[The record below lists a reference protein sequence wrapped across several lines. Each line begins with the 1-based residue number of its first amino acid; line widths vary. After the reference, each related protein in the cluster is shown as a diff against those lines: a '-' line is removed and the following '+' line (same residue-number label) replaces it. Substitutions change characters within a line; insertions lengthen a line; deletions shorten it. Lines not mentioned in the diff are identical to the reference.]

1 MKATNLV
8 RATLGSIPAL
18 ALALP
23 LAVLAQNAAPPVE
36 SLARDAKT
44 RATQRPLLASFAA
57 QHPRDLDGALAL
69 LALGGLDNLKSA
81 QPRLPKINDY
91 VLYLLADAQFAAQ
104 DFAAASQSID
114 ALLKQHPQSPVLPR
128 ALLIAA
134 KSRAKLDPASVIPFV
149 ETHRA
154 RIAQPTG
161 DMLLAQA
168 AEQNSDSARALA
180 AYRRVYLTYP
190 KSVDALEAERALR
203 RLAGAAAL
211 APTADLLARANLLID
226 TGEPARGA
234 RDLELLLPALE
245 GRERDLARLRI
256 GAARY
261 AARDNVAAYTWLKAL
276 SFSDPGLEGQRL
288 FHLINTSRRLE
299 KAGEVESLLEDFRQR
314 LPQSPWR
321 LEALASAGT
330 FFYNGNQF
338 SEADTVFSTC
348 AATFTAGDKAPYCH
362 WKSAFADHLKRR
374 PNAAARFE
382 EHYTRFPSSPHS
394 SAALYFRGR
403 LFEQARDTASA
414 KALYQRA
421 DQVFPNHYYAVLS
434 RGRLKELAA
443 VTPSNA
449 LTAQLNAIAWPKIN
463 APSDYDPSP
472 ASLIH
477 IERADLLARAAH
489 DDLADLELRSAQTG
503 QPQVIAFHIAQ
514 LAQRRGEPNRGI
526 RWVKNLFPAY
536 FSIPLESAPFRFW
549 QMAYPL
555 PWRSSL
561 ERHAAQYAIDP
572 FLLAGLIRQE
582 SEFDTNAVS
591 RSNARGLTQVMPATG
606 RWLSPKVGLRGFT
619 TAMLHTA
626 DANLRLGSFY
636 LRMMLDTLDSN
647 LEFTLAAYN
656 AGKGR
661 VDKWRT
667 WFDYREP
674 AEFVESIPFEET
686 RNYVQVVIRN
696 ADFYRRL
703 YSSRPA
709 ASTPTPAP
717 TPVAAVS
724 SKDVHPRR
732 QVLGSARGTR
742 PPARTLPR
750 PANR

>member
-1 MKATNLV
+1 MKATV
-8 RATLGSIPAL
+8 RANPFPIAALWLAASLAAIAQTAPSPVETLSRAAKSKAFQKPAL
-18 ALALP
+18 A
-23 LAVLAQNAAPPVE
+23 
-36 SLARDAKT
+36 T
-44 RATQRPLLASFAA
+44 FAA
-57 QHPRDLDGALAL
+57 QHPRDTDGALAL
-69 LALGGLDNLKSA
+69 LALGGQANLKAA
-81 QPRLPKINDY
+81 QPRLAKINDY
-91 VLYLLADAQFAAQ
+91 VLYLLADAQFAEQ
-104 DFAAASQSID
+104 DYAATIQSVDSLI
-114 ALLKQHPQSPVLPR
+114 QQYPNSPIVPR
-128 ALLIAA
+128 AAVAGAKARA
-134 KSRAKLDPASVIPFV
+134 KSDPSAAIAFIEAQRS
-149 ETHRA
+149 

-161 DMLLAQA
+161 DMILALA
-168 AEQNSDSARALA
+168 AEQAGDQARAA
-180 AYRRVYLTYP
+180 DAYRRVYLNFP
-190 KSVDALEAERALR
+190 KSADALEAERSLR
-203 RLAGAAAL
+203 RLGQSL
-211 APTADLLARANLLID
+211 GPTGDLLVRAYKLLD
-226 TGEPARGA
+226 GAEPARAA
-234 RDLELLLPALE
+234 RDLESLLPALE

-261 AARDNVAAYTWLKAL
+261 AARENTAAYTWLKAL
-276 SFSDPGLEGQRL
+276 SFSDPDLEGQRL
-288 FHLINTSRRLE
+288 FHLINTARRLE

-314 LPQSPWR
+314 LPNSPWR

-338 SEADTVFSTC
+338 AEADTVFKTC
-348 AATFTAGDKAPYCH
+348 AASFTAGDKAPYCH
-362 WKSAFADHLKRR
+362 WKSAFSDHLQRR
-374 PNAAARFE
+374 ANAAARFQ
-382 EHYTRFPSSPHS
+382 EHYTRFPSSPHA

-403 LFEQARDTASA
+403 LFEQARDSASA

-421 DQVFPNHYYAVLS
+421 DQTFPNHYYAVLA

-443 VTPSNA
+443 VAPSPA
-449 LTAQLNAIAWPKIN
+449 VTAELNAIAWPKT
-463 APSDYDPSP
+463 APPADYDPSP
-472 ASLIH
+472 ATQAIA
-477 IERADLLARAAH
+477 ERADLLARAAY
-489 DDLADLELRSAQTG
+489 DELAELELRSAQTG
-503 QPQVIAFHIAQ
+503 QPQVIAFHMAQ

-536 FSIPLESAPFRFW
+536 FSIPLEAAPFRFW

-561 ERHAAQYAIDP
+561 EQYAAQYSLDP
-572 FLLAGLIRQE
+572 FILAGLIRQE

-606 RWLSPKVGLRGFT
+606 RWLSPKVGIRGFT

-636 LRMMLDTLDSN
+636 MRMMLDTLDSN

-703 YSSRPA
+703 YSGRPN
-709 ASTPTPAP
+709 ASTPTP

-724 SKDVHPRR
+724 SKDVHSRS
-732 QVLGSARGTR
+732 QVVGSARGTR
-742 PPARTLPR
+742 PAARTLSR
-750 PANR
+750 QTNR